1 MCIQSHVISACT
13 VQLRGKLTLA
23 SDSLA
28 SATAYTRECERGHS
42 RTSVECSR
50 VLHPSLACYSRVLDP
65 SLACLILASAR
76 PLTRVCYLRLLDRS
90 LSVLLATARPLA
102 RVLLA
107 SVGSSSRALT
117 AHGPARAAVSARVT
131 IARALTVL
139 LWPSEPPRF
148 LFRCSWIRALFSEP
162 PCFFSEPAPR
172 YLLRA
177 PCSRPPSRPCALF
190 SEPRAL
196 CSRHPNLVLAVH
208 SRVIALALAEHSR
221 VRALALAHFPKTLAC
236 ESHLTRE

>member
-1 MCIQSHVISACT
+1 M
-13 VQLRGKLTLA
+13 
-23 SDSLA
+23 
-28 SATAYTRECERGHS
+28 
-42 RTSVECSR
+42 
-50 VLHPSLACYSRVLDP
+50 LHPSLACYSRVLDP

-90 LSVLLATARPLA
+90 LACVTCDCSTARS
-102 RVLLA
+102 RVTCECWKLE
-107 SVGSSSRALT
+107 SS
-117 AHGPARAAVSARVT
+117 AHGPRPSARRGKLIRTSLAGPARVT

-172 YLLRA
+172 YLLQA
-177 PCSRPPSRPCALF
+177 PCSRPPSRPRALF

-208 SRVIALALAEHSR
+208 SRVVALTLASASAR
-221 VRALALAHFPKTLAC
+221 TRGTLAC
-236 ESHLTRE
+236 ASARTRALSKNTRV